1 MRQASKRVPDS
12 AEKTVRDIRRAT
24 RRHHSAEEKIRIVL
38 EERHKRAEGGEV
50 PFPRGQ
56 TKKKTPQKRGRY
68 SCSALCMDNPWGD
81 RGGRGALA
89 LFDHDAVTA
98 QEVKQIKL
106 IEKHIHGLMAAST
119 PRNPRRVDTAC
130 PFRMSCFSPTWRM
143 SKCCG
148 SKPGNRGHSF
158 TNALAVPLRQS

>member
-1 MRQASKRVPDS
+1 MAKRQKAKSIKTLIKNYGIMWRRDS
-12 AEKTVRDIRRAT
+12 VFWD
-24 RRHHSAEEKIRIVL
+24 S
-38 EERHKRAEGGEV
+38 
-50 PFPRGQ
+50 PRGQ

-89 LFDHDAVTA
+89 LFDPDAVTA

-130 PFRMSCFSPTWRM
+130 PF
-143 SKCCG
+143 
-148 SKPGNRGHSF
+148 
-158 TNALAVPLRQS
+158 